1 MAFDNLISAMIVKRL
16 LEIGSPINFAI
27 LIVEIYS
34 SVGLVARILG
44 KVSRRIL
51 TRIGLKQ
58 MPTVTDFVQRVY

>member
-34 SVGLVARILG
+34 SVGLVVRILG

-51 TRIGLKQ
+51 T
-58 MPTVTDFVQRVY
+58 

>member
-1 MAFDNLISAMIVKRL
+1 VAFDNLISAMIVKRL

-34 SVGLVARILG
+34 SVGLVVRILG